1 MKKIFYL
8 LIVAI
13 FISQCTPET
22 IDNTSTGD
30 MGGIKIGSSPDLKL
44 DRSKMP
50 KPGPAPKI
58 QMGTYE
64 SFTLDNGLECIV
76 VKNNKLPR
84 VSFQYTLNI
93 DPIMEKDK
101 AGMQDMAGQML
112 SRGTKNRSKEKIDE
126 EVDFI
131 GATLNTYSTG
141 IYASSLTKHSDKI
154 LELMADVLL
163 NPTFPEEELEKVR
176 TQTLS
181 GLASAKNDPSA
192 ISGNV
197 ANVLRY
203 GKTHPYGEIATEET
217 VKNITPEDLK
227 SYYYGNFN
235 PNNGYLIIVGDIDA
249 KAAKAKIQKY
259 FDEWEKGET
268 TKKTYNMPTAPEET
282 SVAMVDRPG
291 AVQSVITITYPV
303 DLKPGDDD
311 RIAASVANGILGG
324 SGFSGRLMQNL
335 REDKGFTY
343 GARSSL
349 SYDPLVGV
357 FTASAQVRNEV
368 TDSAIAEFI
377 YEIDRM
383 STEKVSQED
392 LQKIKN
398 IMAGSFARSLERPQT
413 VANFALNI
421 ARYNLPA
428 DYYEKYLER
437 LAAVTTEDVMRVSKK
452 YLNSMNANILV
463 VGDKD
468 VVGEKIA
475 KFDQDGGVTYYD
487 NYGDPVEAPQK
498 MSTDTKVEDVI
509 NNYIKAIGGKAALD
523 KVENIKTDLTLS
535 ASGQSFDAT
544 ILQKKSPNK
553 FKLTLS
559 MMGQAFQQQIYDGT
573 NGAMIQ
579 QGQTMKLEGKQL
591 DGLKEQAIMFPELDY
606 LNGDYELELKGI
618 EQIDGNDAYK
628 LTVIAPSGN
637 KVTEYYNVES
647 GLKIRSIG
655 VLESPQGN
663 ITQTTDYSEY
673 KDAGGILMPHVMQQS
688 MGPQNI
694 KMTIKDVKVNG
705 GIDDAAFE
713 IK

>member
-1 MKKIFYL
+1 M
-8 LIVAI
+8 VAI
-13 FISQCTPET
+13 FVSQCTPET
-22 IDNTSTGD
+22 VDKTSTGD
-30 MGGIKIGSSPDLKL
+30 MGGIKIGGSPDLEL
-44 DRSKMP
+44 DRSQAP

-58 QMGTYE
+58 QMGSYE
-64 SFTLDNGLECIV
+64 GFTLDNGLECIV
-76 VKNNKLPR
+76 VKNDKLPR

-101 AGMQDMAGQML
+101 AGMQDMTGQML
-112 SRGTKNRSKEKIDE
+112 SRGTKNRSKEEIDE
-126 EVDFI
+126 QVDFI
-131 GATLNTYSTG
+131 GATLSTYSTG
-141 IYASSLTKHSDKI
+141 VYASSLTKHSDKI

-163 NPTFPEEELEKVR
+163 NPTFPDAELEKVK

-181 GLASAKNDPSA
+181 GLASAKNDPSS

-197 ANVLRY
+197 SNVLRY
-203 GKTHPYGEIATEET
+203 GKSHPYGELTTEET
-217 VKNITPEDLK
+217 VKNITSEDLK

-235 PNNGYLIIVGDIDA
+235 PNEGYLIIVGDIDA
-249 KAAKAKIQKY
+249 KAAKAKMEKY
-259 FDEWEKGET
+259 FDQWEKGET
-268 TKKTYNMPTAPEET
+268 TKRTYGMPAAPIET

-291 AVQSVITITYPV
+291 AVQSVITVTYPV
-303 DLKPGDDD
+303 ELKPGDKDL
-311 RIAASVANGILGG
+311 IAASVANGILGG
-324 SGFSGRLMQNL
+324 GGFSGRLMQNL

-383 STEKVSQED
+383 SAEKVSPED
-392 LQKIKN
+392 LQKTKN

-421 ARYNLPA
+421 ARYDLPA

-437 LAAVTTEDVMRVSKK
+437 LATVTAEDVMRISKQ
-452 YLNSMNANILV
+452 YLNSNNANVLV

-468 VVGEKIA
+468 AVASKIA
-475 KFDQDGGVTYYD
+475 KYDANKSVDFYD
-487 NYGDPVEAPQK
+487 NYGNPVEASK
-498 MSTDTKVEDVI
+498 EVNADVKAEDVL
-509 NNYIKAIGGKAALD
+509 NNYFKAIGGKEAMSKVKNVKTNFTLSTMGQALD
-523 KVENIKTDLTLS
+523 
-535 ASGQSFDAT
+535 AT
-544 ILQKKSPNK
+544 VLQKAPNK
-553 FKLTLS
+553 FKLTIS
-559 MMGQAFQQQIYDGT
+559 MAGQVFQEQIYDGIS
-573 NGAMIQ
+573 GAMVQ
-579 QGQTMKLEGKQL
+579 QGNVTKMEGKDLEGLAEQSAMFGEL
-591 DGLKEQAIMFPELDY
+591 NYLKEGY
-606 LNGDYELELKGI
+606 KLELKGI
-618 EQIDGNDAYK
+618 EKIEGNDAYK
-628 LTVIAPSGN
+628 LAVETPSGT
-637 KVTEYYNVES
+637 KTTEYYDVKS

-655 VLESPQGN
+655 TLESPQGN
-663 ITQTTDYSEY
+663 ISQSTDYSEY
-673 KDAGGILMPHVMQQS
+673 KAAGGVLMPHVMKQT

>member
-421 ARYNLPA
+421 ARYDLPA

-606 LNGDYELELKGI
+606 LNGNYELELKGI

>member
-268 TKKTYNMPTAPEET
+268 TKKTYDMPTAPEET

-463 VGDKD
+463 IGDKD

-498 MSTDTKVEDVI
+498 MSTDTKVKDVI

>member
-268 TKKTYNMPTAPEET
+268 TKKTYDMPTAPEET

-468 VVGEKIA
+468 VVGEKIT
-475 KFDQDGGVTYYD
+475 KFDHDGGVTYYD

>member
-8 LIVAI
+8 FIVAI
-13 FISQCTPET
+13 MVSQCTPKT
-22 IDNTSTGD
+22 TDNTSSGD
-30 MGGIKIGSSPDLKL
+30 MGIQVGGSPDLNL
-44 DRSKMP
+44 DRSQAP

-58 QMGTYE
+58 QMGEYE

-76 VKNNKLPR
+76 VKNDKLPR

-101 AGMQDMAGQML
+101 AGMQDMAGEML
-112 SRGTKNRSKEKIDE
+112 SRGTKNRSKEEIDE

-141 IYASSLTKHSDKI
+141 VYASSLTKHSDKI

-163 NPTFPEEELEKVR
+163 NPTFPEDELEKVK

-181 GLASAKNDPSA
+181 GLASAKNDPGS
-192 ISGNV
+192 ISENV

-203 GKTHPYGEIATEET
+203 GKSHPYGEIVTEET
-217 VKNITPEDLK
+217 VNNISSKDLET
-227 SYYYGNFN
+227 YYYENFN
-235 PNNGYLIIVGDIDA
+235 PNDGYLIIVGDIDVATAQA
-249 KAAKAKIQKY
+249 KMKAY
-259 FDEWEKGET
+259 FEQWEQGET
-268 TKKTYNMPTAPEET
+268 TKRTYSMPTAPQET

-291 AVQSVITITYPV
+291 AVQSVITVTYPV
-303 DLKPGDDD
+303 ELNPNSPD

-324 SGFSGRLMQNL
+324 GGFSGRLMQNL

-383 STEKVSQED
+383 ANEKVSPED
-392 LQKIKN
+392 LQKTKN

-428 DYYEKYLER
+428 DYYEKYLEN
-437 LAAVTTEDVMRVSKK
+437 LAAVTAEDVMRVAKM
-452 YLNSMNANILV
+452 YLNSNNANILV

-468 VVGEKIA
+468 AVATKIA
-475 KFDQDGGVTYYD
+475 KYDANKVVDFYD
-487 NYGDPVEAPQK
+487 NYGNPVEAPQEV
-498 MSTDTKVEDVI
+498 SADLKVEDVI
-509 NNYIKAIGGKAALD
+509 DNYIKAIGGKAALE
-523 KVENIKTDLTLS
+523 KVKTIESNYTLS
-535 ASGQSFDAT
+535 MMGQSLDAT
-544 ILQKKSPNK
+544 ILQKSPNK
-553 FKLTLS
+553 FKLTIS
-559 MMGQAFQQQIYDGT
+559 MMGQTFQEQIYDGT
-573 NGAMIQ
+573 SGAVIQ
-579 QGQTMKLEGKQL
+579 QGQTIKMEGKDLEGL
-591 DGLKEQAIMFPELDY
+591 AEQAVMFPELGY
-606 LNGDYELELKGI
+606 VNNGYDLTLSGI
-618 EQIDGNDAYK
+618 EKVEGTDAYK
-628 LTVIAPSGN
+628 VVVVAPSGN
-637 KVTEYYNVES
+637 KVTEYYDIES
-647 GLKIRSIG
+647 GLKLRSIG

-663 ITQTTDYSEY
+663 ITQTTDYGDY
-673 KDAGGILMPHVMQQS
+673 KASGGVMVPHTMNQS

-694 KMTIKDVKVNG
+694 KMTVKEVKVNG

>member
-235 PNNGYLIIVGDIDA
+235 PNNGYLIIVGDIDT

-437 LAAVTTEDVMRVSKK
+437 LAAVTTEDVIRVSKK

-475 KFDQDGGVTYYD
+475 KFDHDGGVTYYD

-535 ASGQSFDAT
+535 ASGQSFNAT

>member
-8 LIVAI
+8 FIVAI
-13 FISQCTPET
+13 MVSQCTPKTTE
-22 IDNTSTGD
+22 NASSGD
-30 MGGIKIGSSPDLKL
+30 MGIQVGGSPDLTL
-44 DRSKMP
+44 DRSQAP

-58 QMGTYE
+58 QMGEYE

-76 VKNNKLPR
+76 VKNDKLPR

-101 AGMQDMAGQML
+101 AGMQDMAGEML
-112 SRGTKNRSKEKIDE
+112 SRGTKNRSKEQIDE

-141 IYASSLTKHSDKI
+141 VYASSLTKHSDKI

-163 NPTFPEEELEKVR
+163 NPTFPEDELEKVK

-181 GLASAKNDPSA
+181 GLASAKNDPSS
-192 ISGNV
+192 ISENV

-203 GKTHPYGEIATEET
+203 GKSHPYGEIVTEET
-217 VKNITPEDLK
+217 VNNISSKDLET
-227 SYYYGNFN
+227 YYYENFN
-235 PNNGYLIIVGDIDA
+235 PNDGYLIIVGDIDVATAQA
-249 KAAKAKIQKY
+249 KMKAY
-259 FDEWEKGET
+259 FEQWEQGET
-268 TKKTYNMPTAPEET
+268 TKRTYSMPTAPQET

-291 AVQSVITITYPV
+291 AVQSVITVTYPV
-303 DLKPGDDD
+303 ELTPNSPD

-324 SGFSGRLMQNL
+324 GGFSGRLMQNL

-383 STEKVSQED
+383 ANEQVSPED
-392 LQKIKN
+392 LQKTKN

-428 DYYEKYLER
+428 DYYEKYLEN
-437 LAAVTTEDVMRVSKK
+437 LAAVTAEDVMRVAKM
-452 YLNSMNANILV
+452 YLNSNNANILV

-468 VVGEKIA
+468 AVAAKIA
-475 KFDQDGGVTYYD
+475 KYDANKVVDFYD
-487 NYGDPVEAPQK
+487 NYGNPVEAPQK
-498 MSTDTKVEDVI
+498 VSADLKVEDVI
-509 NNYIKAIGGKAALD
+509 NNYIKAIGGKAALE
-523 KVENIKTDLTLS
+523 KIKTIESNYTLS
-535 ASGQSFDAT
+535 MMGQSLDAT
-544 ILQKKSPNK
+544 ILQKSPNK
-553 FKLTLS
+553 FKLTIS
-559 MMGQAFQQQIYDGT
+559 MMGQTFQEQIYDGT
-573 NGAMIQ
+573 SGAVIQ
-579 QGQTMKLEGKQL
+579 QGQTIKMEGKDLEGL
-591 DGLKEQAIMFPELDY
+591 AEQAVMFPELGY
-606 LNGDYELELKGI
+606 INNGYDLTLSGI
-618 EQIDGNDAYK
+618 EKVEGTDAYK
-628 LTVIAPSGN
+628 IVVVAPSGN
-637 KVTEYYNVES
+637 KVTEYYDIES

-663 ITQTTDYSEY
+663 ITQTTDYGDY
-673 KDAGGILMPHVMQQS
+673 KASGGVMVPHTMNQS

-694 KMTIKDVKVNG
+694 KMTVKEVKVNG

>member
-268 TKKTYNMPTAPEET
+268 TKKTYDMPTAPEET

-523 KVENIKTDLTLS
+523 KVDNIKTDLTLS

>member
-8 LIVAI
+8 FIVAI
-13 FISQCTPET
+13 MVSQCTPKTTE
-22 IDNTSTGD
+22 NTSSGD
-30 MGGIKIGSSPDLKL
+30 MGIQVGGSPDLTL
-44 DRSKMP
+44 DRSQAP

-58 QMGTYE
+58 QMGEYE
-64 SFTLDNGLECIV
+64 SFTLDNGLACIV
-76 VKNNKLPR
+76 VKNDKLPR

-101 AGMQDMAGQML
+101 AGMQDMAGEML
-112 SRGTKNRSKEKIDE
+112 SRGTKNRSKEQIDE

-141 IYASSLTKHSDKI
+141 VYASSLTKHSDKI

-163 NPTFPEEELEKVR
+163 NPTFPEDELEKVK

-181 GLASAKNDPSA
+181 GLASAKNDPSS
-192 ISGNV
+192 ISENV

-203 GKTHPYGEIATEET
+203 GKSHPYGEIVTEET
-217 VKNITPEDLK
+217 VNNISSKDLET
-227 SYYYGNFN
+227 YYYENFN
-235 PNNGYLIIVGDIDA
+235 PNDGYLIIVGDIDVATAQA
-249 KAAKAKIQKY
+249 KMKAY
-259 FDEWEKGET
+259 FEQWEQGET
-268 TKKTYNMPTAPEET
+268 TKRTYSMPTAPQET

-291 AVQSVITITYPV
+291 AVQSVITVTYPV
-303 DLKPGDDD
+303 ELTPNSPD

-324 SGFSGRLMQNL
+324 GGFSGRLMQNL

-383 STEKVSQED
+383 ANEQVSPED
-392 LQKIKN
+392 LQKTKN

-428 DYYEKYLER
+428 DYYEKYLEN
-437 LAAVTTEDVMRVSKK
+437 LAAVTAEDVMRVAKM
-452 YLNSMNANILV
+452 YLNSNNANILV

-468 VVGEKIA
+468 AVAAKIA
-475 KFDQDGGVTYYD
+475 KYDANKVVDFYD
-487 NYGDPVEAPQK
+487 NYGNPVEAPQEV
-498 MSTDTKVEDVI
+498 SADLKVEDVI
-509 NNYIKAIGGKAALD
+509 NNYIKAIGGKAALE
-523 KVENIKTDLTLS
+523 KIKTIESNYTLS
-535 ASGQSFDAT
+535 MMGQSLDAT
-544 ILQKKSPNK
+544 ILQKSPNK
-553 FKLTLS
+553 FKLTIS
-559 MMGQAFQQQIYDGT
+559 MMGQTFQEQIYDGT
-573 NGAMIQ
+573 SGAVIQ
-579 QGQTMKLEGKQL
+579 QGQTIKMEGKDLEGL
-591 DGLKEQAIMFPELDY
+591 AEQAVMFPELGY
-606 LNGDYELELKGI
+606 INNGYDLTLSGI
-618 EQIDGNDAYK
+618 EKVEGTDAYK
-628 LTVIAPSGN
+628 IVVVAPSGN
-637 KVTEYYNVES
+637 KVTEYYDIES

-663 ITQTTDYSEY
+663 ITQTTDYGDY
-673 KDAGGILMPHVMQQS
+673 KASGGVMVPHTMNQS

-694 KMTIKDVKVNG
+694 KMTVKEVKVNG

>member
-1 MKKIFYL
+1 M
-8 LIVAI
+8 VAI
-13 FISQCTPET
+13 FVSQCTPET
-22 IDNTSTGD
+22 VDNSSSGD
-30 MGGIKIGSSPDLKL
+30 MGGIKIGGSPDLAL

-58 QMGTYE
+58 QMGSYE

-76 VKNNKLPR
+76 VKNDKLPR

-101 AGMQDMAGQML
+101 AGMQDMAGEML
-112 SRGTKNRSKEKIDE
+112 SRGTKNRSKEEIDE

-131 GATLNTYSTG
+131 GATLSTYSTG
-141 IYASSLTKHSDKI
+141 VYASSLTKHSDKI

-163 NPTFPEEELEKVR
+163 NPTFPEEELEKVK

-192 ISGNV
+192 ISSNV

-203 GKTHPYGEIATEET
+203 GKMHPYGEIATEET
-217 VKNITPEDLK
+217 VKNITSEDLK

-235 PNNGYLIIVGDIDA
+235 PNDGYLIIVGDIDA
-249 KAAKAKIQKY
+249 KAAKAKMQKY
-259 FDEWEKGET
+259 FDDWERGET
-268 TKKTYNMPTAPEET
+268 TKRTYDMPTAPEET

-291 AVQSVITITYPV
+291 AVQSVITVTYPV
-303 DLKPGDDD
+303 DLKPGDND

-324 SGFSGRLMQNL
+324 GGFSGRLMQNL

-383 STEKVSQED
+383 STEKVSPED
-392 LQKIKN
+392 LQKTKN

-421 ARYNLPA
+421 ARYDLPA
-428 DYYEKYLER
+428 DYYEKYLEN
-437 LAAVTTEDVMRVSKK
+437 LAAVTAEDVMRVSKK

-468 VVGEKIA
+468 AVGEKIA
-475 KFDQDGGVTYYD
+475 KFDNDGGVSYYD
-487 NYGDPVEAPQK
+487 NYGNPVEAPK
-498 MSTDTKVEDVI
+498 EVSADVKAEDVI

-523 KVENIKTDLTLS
+523 KVEDVKTNFTLS
-535 ASGQSFDAT
+535 TMGQALDAT
-544 ILQKKSPNK
+544 ILQKNPNM
-553 FKLTLS
+553 FKLTIS
-559 MMGQAFQQQIYDGT
+559 MAGQVFQEQIYDGT
-573 NGAMIQ
+573 NGAMVQ
-579 QGQTMKLEGKQL
+579 QGQTMKLEGKEL
-591 DGLKEQAIMFPELDY
+591 KGLAEQASMFAELNY
-606 LNGDYELELKGI
+606 FKNGYDVELKGI
-618 EQIDGNDAYK
+618 EKVEETDAYK
-628 LTVIAPSGN
+628 LVVVAPSGN
-637 KVTEYYNVES
+637 KVTEYYDVKS

-663 ITQTTDYSEY
+663 VTQTTDYSEY
-673 KDAGGILMPHVMQQS
+673 KAAGGVLLPHVMTQS

-705 GIDDAAFE
+705 GIDEAAFE

>member
-8 LIVAI
+8 FIVAI
-13 FISQCTPET
+13 MVSQCTPKT
-22 IDNTSTGD
+22 TDNASSGD
-30 MGGIKIGSSPDLKL
+30 MGIQVGGSPDLTL
-44 DRSKMP
+44 DRSQAP

-58 QMGTYE
+58 QMGEYE

-76 VKNNKLPR
+76 VKNDKLPR

-101 AGMQDMAGQML
+101 AGMQDMAGEML
-112 SRGTKNRSKEKIDE
+112 SRGTKNRSKEQIDE

-141 IYASSLTKHSDKI
+141 VYASSLTKHSDKI

-163 NPTFPEEELEKVR
+163 NPTFPEDELEKVK

-181 GLASAKNDPSA
+181 GLASAKNDPSS
-192 ISGNV
+192 ISENV

-203 GKTHPYGEIATEET
+203 GKSHPYGEIVTEET
-217 VKNITPEDLK
+217 VNNISSKDLET
-227 SYYYGNFN
+227 YYYENFN
-235 PNNGYLIIVGDIDA
+235 PNDGYLIIVGDIDVATAQA
-249 KAAKAKIQKY
+249 KMKAY
-259 FDEWEKGET
+259 FEQWEQGET
-268 TKKTYNMPTAPEET
+268 TKRTYSMPTAPQET

-291 AVQSVITITYPV
+291 AVQSVITVTYPV
-303 DLKPGDDD
+303 ELTPNSPD

-324 SGFSGRLMQNL
+324 GGFSGRLMQNL

-383 STEKVSQED
+383 ANEQVSPED
-392 LQKIKN
+392 LQKTKN

-428 DYYEKYLER
+428 DYYEKYLEN
-437 LAAVTTEDVMRVSKK
+437 LAAVTAEDVMRVAKM
-452 YLNSMNANILV
+452 YLNSNNANILV

-468 VVGEKIA
+468 AVAAKIA
-475 KFDQDGGVTYYD
+475 KYDANKVVDFYD
-487 NYGDPVEAPQK
+487 NYGNPVEAPQEV
-498 MSTDTKVEDVI
+498 SADLKVEDVI
-509 NNYIKAIGGKAALD
+509 NNYIKAIGGKAALE
-523 KVENIKTDLTLS
+523 KIKTIESNYTLS
-535 ASGQSFDAT
+535 MMGQALDAT
-544 ILQKKSPNK
+544 ILQKSPNK
-553 FKLTLS
+553 FKLTIS
-559 MMGQAFQQQIYDGT
+559 MMGQTFQEQIYDGT
-573 NGAMIQ
+573 SGAVIQ
-579 QGQTMKLEGKQL
+579 QGQTIKMEGKDLEGL
-591 DGLKEQAIMFPELDY
+591 AEQAVMFPELGY
-606 LNGDYELELKGI
+606 VNNGYDLTLSGI
-618 EQIDGNDAYK
+618 EKVEGTDAYK
-628 LTVIAPSGN
+628 VVVVAPSGN
-637 KVTEYYNVES
+637 KVTEYYDIES

-663 ITQTTDYSEY
+663 ITQTTDYGDY
-673 KDAGGILMPHVMQQS
+673 KASGGVMVPHTMNQS

-694 KMTIKDVKVNG
+694 KMTVKEVKVNG

>member
-8 LIVAI
+8 FIVAI
-13 FISQCTPET
+13 IVSQCTPKT
-22 IDNTSTGD
+22 VDNTSAGNT
-30 MGGIKIGSSPDLKL
+30 GGIQVGGSPDLNL
-44 DRSKMP
+44 DRSQAP

-58 QMGTYE
+58 QMGEYE

-76 VKNNKLPR
+76 VKNDKLPR

-101 AGMQDMAGQML
+101 AGMQDMAGEML
-112 SRGTKNRSKEKIDE
+112 SRGTKNRSKEQIDE

-131 GATLNTYSTG
+131 GATLSTSSNG
-141 IYASSLTKHSDKI
+141 VFASSLTKHSDKI

-163 NPTFPEEELEKVR
+163 NPTFPEDELEKVK

-181 GLASAKNDPSA
+181 GLASAKNDPGS
-192 ISGNV
+192 ISENV

-203 GKTHPYGEIATEET
+203 GKSHPYGEIVTEET
-217 VKNITPEDLK
+217 VSNISSEDLK
-227 SYYYGNFN
+227 TYYYDNFN
-235 PNNGYLIIVGDIDA
+235 PNAGYLIIVGDIDA
-249 KAAKAKIQKY
+249 ATAQAKMKAYFEQWEQGEVAKR
-259 FDEWEKGET
+259 
-268 TKKTYNMPTAPEET
+268 TYSMPTAPQET

-291 AVQSVITITYPV
+291 AVQSVITVTYPV
-303 DLKPGDDD
+303 ELTPNSPD

-324 SGFSGRLMQNL
+324 GGFSGRLMQNL

-377 YEIDRM
+377 YEIDRLAN
-383 STEKVSQED
+383 EKVSPED

-398 IMAGSFARSLERPQT
+398 IMAGGFARSLERPQT

-421 ARYNLPA
+421 ARYNLPE
-428 DYYEKYLER
+428 DYYEKYLEN
-437 LAAVTTEDVMRVSKK
+437 LAAVTADDVMRVAKM
-452 YLNSMNANILV
+452 YLNSNNANILV

-468 VVGEKIA
+468 AVAAKIA
-475 KFDQDGGVTYYD
+475 KYDGNKVVDFYD
-487 NYGDPVEAPQK
+487 NYGNPVEAPQAV
-498 MSTDTKVEDVI
+498 SEDLKVEDVI
-509 NNYIKAIGGKAALD
+509 ENYIDAIGGKAALD
-523 KVENIKTDLTLS
+523 KVKTIET
-535 ASGQSFDAT
+535 
-544 ILQKKSPNK
+544 N
-553 FKLTLS
+553 LTLS
-559 MMGQAFQQQIYDGT
+559 MMGQSLDATILQKAPNKSKLTISMLGQVFQEQIFDGT
-573 NGAMIQ
+573 NGAVVQ
-579 QGQTMKLEGKQL
+579 QGQTMKMEGKDLQ
-591 DGLKEQAIMFPELDY
+591 GLAEQSMMFPELAYTTNDY
-606 LNGDYELELKGI
+606 GLTLSGI
-618 EQIDGNDAYK
+618 EKVEGTDAYK
-628 LTVIAPSGN
+628 VVVIAPSGN
-637 KVTEYYNVES
+637 KVTEYYDINS

-663 ITQTTDYSEY
+663 ITQTTDYSDY
-673 KDAGGILMPHVMQQS
+673 KAAGGVMIPHTLNQAT
-688 MGPQNI
+688 GPQNL
-694 KMTIKDVKVNG
+694 KMTVKDIKVNG

>member
-8 LIVAI
+8 FIVAI
-13 FISQCTPET
+13 MVSQCTPKT
-22 IDNTSTGD
+22 TDNASSGD
-30 MGGIKIGSSPDLKL
+30 MGIQVGGSPDLTL
-44 DRSKMP
+44 DRSQAP

-58 QMGTYE
+58 QMGEYE

-76 VKNNKLPR
+76 VKNDKLPR

-101 AGMQDMAGQML
+101 AGMQDMAGEML
-112 SRGTKNRSKEKIDE
+112 SRGTKNRSKEQIDE

-141 IYASSLTKHSDKI
+141 VYASSLTKHSDKI

-163 NPTFPEEELEKVR
+163 NPTFPEDELEKVK

-181 GLASAKNDPSA
+181 GLASAKNDPSS
-192 ISGNV
+192 ISENV

-203 GKTHPYGEIATEET
+203 GKSHPYGEIVTEET
-217 VKNITPEDLK
+217 VNNISSKDLET
-227 SYYYGNFN
+227 YYYENFN
-235 PNNGYLIIVGDIDA
+235 PNDGYLIIVGDIDVATAQA
-249 KAAKAKIQKY
+249 KMKAY
-259 FDEWEKGET
+259 FEQWEQGET
-268 TKKTYNMPTAPEET
+268 TKRTYSMPTAPQET

-291 AVQSVITITYPV
+291 AVQSVITVTYPV
-303 DLKPGDDD
+303 ELTPNSPD
-311 RIAASVANGILGG
+311 RIAASLANGILGG
-324 SGFSGRLMQNL
+324 GGFSGRLMQNL

-383 STEKVSQED
+383 ANEQVSPED
-392 LQKIKN
+392 LQKTKN

-428 DYYEKYLER
+428 DYYEKYLEN
-437 LAAVTTEDVMRVSKK
+437 LAAVTAEDVMRVAKM
-452 YLNSMNANILV
+452 YLNSNNANILV

-468 VVGEKIA
+468 AVAAKIA
-475 KFDQDGGVTYYD
+475 KYDANKVVDFYD
-487 NYGDPVEAPQK
+487 NYGNPVEAPQEV
-498 MSTDTKVEDVI
+498 SADLKVEDVI
-509 NNYIKAIGGKAALD
+509 NNYIKAIGGKAALE
-523 KVENIKTDLTLS
+523 KIKTIESNYTLS
-535 ASGQSFDAT
+535 MMGQALDAT
-544 ILQKKSPNK
+544 ILQKSPNK
-553 FKLTLS
+553 FKLTIS
-559 MMGQAFQQQIYDGT
+559 MMGQTFQEQIYDGT
-573 NGAMIQ
+573 SGAVIQ
-579 QGQTMKLEGKQL
+579 QGQTIKMEGKDLEGL
-591 DGLKEQAIMFPELDY
+591 AEQAVMFPELGY
-606 LNGDYELELKGI
+606 INNGYDLTLSGI
-618 EQIDGNDAYK
+618 EKVEGTDAYK
-628 LTVIAPSGN
+628 IVVVAPSGN
-637 KVTEYYNVES
+637 KVTEYYDIES

-663 ITQTTDYSEY
+663 ITQTTDYGDY
-673 KDAGGILMPHVMQQS
+673 KASGGVMVPHTMNQS

-694 KMTIKDVKVNG
+694 KMTVKEVKVNG

>member
-235 PNNGYLIIVGDIDA
+235 
-249 KAAKAKIQKY
+249 
-259 FDEWEKGET
+259 
-268 TKKTYNMPTAPEET
+268 
-282 SVAMVDRPG
+282 
-291 AVQSVITITYPV
+291 
-303 DLKPGDDD
+303 
-311 RIAASVANGILGG
+311 
-324 SGFSGRLMQNL
+324 
-335 REDKGFTY
+335 
-343 GARSSL
+343 
-349 SYDPLVGV
+349 
-357 FTASAQVRNEV
+357 
-368 TDSAIAEFI
+368 
-377 YEIDRM
+377 
-383 STEKVSQED
+383 
-392 LQKIKN
+392 
-398 IMAGSFARSLERPQT
+398 
-413 VANFALNI
+413 
-421 ARYNLPA
+421 
-428 DYYEKYLER
+428 
-437 LAAVTTEDVMRVSKK
+437 
-452 YLNSMNANILV
+452 
-463 VGDKD
+463 
-468 VVGEKIA
+468 
-475 KFDQDGGVTYYD
+475 
-487 NYGDPVEAPQK
+487 
-498 MSTDTKVEDVI
+498 
-509 NNYIKAIGGKAALD
+509 
-523 KVENIKTDLTLS
+523 
-535 ASGQSFDAT
+535 
-544 ILQKKSPNK
+544 
-553 FKLTLS
+553 
-559 MMGQAFQQQIYDGT
+559 
-573 NGAMIQ
+573 
-579 QGQTMKLEGKQL
+579 
-591 DGLKEQAIMFPELDY
+591 
-606 LNGDYELELKGI
+606 
-618 EQIDGNDAYK
+618 
-628 LTVIAPSGN
+628 
-637 KVTEYYNVES
+637 
-647 GLKIRSIG
+647 
-655 VLESPQGN
+655 
-663 ITQTTDYSEY
+663 
-673 KDAGGILMPHVMQQS
+673 
-688 MGPQNI
+688 
-694 KMTIKDVKVNG
+694 
-705 GIDDAAFE
+705 
-713 IK
+713 

>member
-421 ARYNLPA
+421 ARYDLPA

-628 LTVIAPSGN
+628 LIVIAPSGN

>member
-268 TKKTYNMPTAPEET
+268 TKKTYDMPTAPEET

>member
-268 TKKTYNMPTAPEET
+268 TKKTYDMPTAPEET

-421 ARYNLPA
+421 ARYDLPA

>member
-268 TKKTYNMPTAPEET
+268 TKKTYDMPTAPEET

-637 KVTEYYNVES
+637 KVTEYYNVKS

-673 KDAGGILMPHVMQQS
+673 KDAGGILMPYVMQQS